1 MSATP
6 GQSEGLPFRPPDFFL
21 PSKLQGSAR
30 ARGDGAQIFLS
41 WDATIYGPAS
51 AEEITAGL
59 RTNWFEDEALFWF
72 EGQAE
77 WRPVGEFPTVMESGL
92 RTLAT
97 RRTGAEPQAAPPLPP
112 ARGEKS
118 SHSGRRR
125 RRHHRKEGGKS
136 PRRGARHGRTGRHLV
151 FGIILL
157 AAVVTVALI
166 FLLMQV

>member
-1 MSATP
+1 
-6 GQSEGLPFRPPDFFL
+6 
-21 PSKLQGSAR
+21 
-30 ARGDGAQIFLS
+30 
-41 WDATIYGPAS
+41 
-51 AEEITAGL
+51 
-59 RTNWFEDEALFWF
+59 
-72 EGQAE
+72 
-77 WRPVGEFPTVMESGL
+77 MESGL

-97 RRTGAEPQAAPPLPP
+97 RRTGAEPQAAPPPPP
-112 ARGEKS
+112 ARGERS

>member
-1 MSATP
+1 MSTTP
-6 GQSEGLPFRPPDFFL
+6 GQPGGLPFRPPHFFL
-21 PSKLQGSAR
+21 PRKLHGSDR

-41 WDATIYGPAS
+41 WDETIYGPAS
-51 AEEITAGL
+51 AEEVMAGL
-59 RTNWFEDEALFWF
+59 RASWFEDEALFWF
-72 EGQAE
+72 EGQAD
-77 WRPVGEFPTVMESGL
+77 WLPVDEFPAVLESVP

-97 RRTGAEPQAAPPLPP
+97 RRPGAEPQAAPPLPP
-112 ARGEKS
+112 ASGEKP
-118 SHSGRRR
+118 SHPGRRR

-136 PRRGARHGRTGRHLV
+136 SRRGARHGRTGRRLV

>member
-1 MSATP
+1 MSTTP
-6 GQSEGLPFRPPDFFL
+6 GQPEGLPFRPPDFFL
-21 PSKLQGSAR
+21 PRKLQGSAR
-30 ARGDGAQIFLS
+30 ARGDGGQIFLS
-41 WDATIYGPAS
+41 WDETIYGPAS
-51 AEEITAGL
+51 PDEVMAGL
-59 RTNWFEDEALFWF
+59 RAHWFEDEALFWF

-77 WRPVGEFPTVMESGL
+77 WRPVGEFPTVIESGL
-92 RTLAT
+92 RTPAA
-97 RRTGAEPQAAPPLPP
+97 RRTSAEPQTAPPLPP

-118 SHSGRRR
+118 SHPGRRR

-157 AAVVTVALI
+157 AAVATVALI